1 MILVG
6 GVNITP
12 AGEELGQNR
21 MVDEGLVGSGDNM
34 AAGEEVAQNVG
45 RDVGSMGGDDN
56 TLVEMGDIRDS
67 EFGDKVEKKEDPL
80 EMGMDEETV
89 TNNELNRCN
98 NHCHK
103 TGYLNIFFCLLKLFW
118 AKYQATNLRL
128 ICLTIKTS

>member
-1 MILVG
+1 MIFTFKEVAQNTRQDMILVG

-67 EFGDKVEKKEDPL
+67 ESADMVEKKEDPL
-80 EMGMDEETV
+80 GVEVDKGIV
-89 TNNELNRCN
+89 TDNVLNR
-98 NHCHK
+98 
-103 TGYLNIFFCLLKLFW
+103 
-118 AKYQATNLRL
+118 
-128 ICLTIKTS
+128 